1 MDCCE
6 NCKHVLI
13 RDIEYSGERYTMCHC
28 NKLNDIL
35 TVCDMRLVE
44 HEILV
49 RKSVRPDDTCDLYEE
64 FVESSSNDCDEIRET
79 EN

>member
-6 NCKHVLI
+6 NCKHVLM
-13 RDIEYSGERYTMCHC
+13 RDIEYGGERYTMWHC

-35 TVCDMRLVE
+35 TVCDMRLIE

-49 RKSVRPDDTCDLYEE
+49 RKSVRPDDVCDLYEE
-64 FVESSSNDCDEIRET
+64 CTESSNDCDEIRKT
-79 EN
+79 KD

>member
-13 RDIEYSGERYTMCHC
+13 RDIEYGGERYTMCHC

-49 RKSVRPDDTCDLYEE
+49 RKSVRPDSTCDLYEE
-64 FVESSSNDCDEIRET
+64 FVESSNDCDEIRET

>member
-6 NCKHVLI
+6 NCKHVLK
-13 RDIEYSGERYTMCHC
+13 RQVMYGGEIYTMHHC
-28 NKLNDIL
+28 TIQHDVL

-49 RKSVRPDDTCDLYEE
+49 RKSVRPDSTCDLYEE

-79 EN
+79 ED

>member
-1 MDCCE
+1 MGRCE
-6 NCKHVLI
+6 SCIHVLV
-13 RDIEYSGERYTMCHC
+13 RDIEYGGERYTMYHC

-64 FVESSSNDCDEIRET
+64 FVESSNDCDEIRET

>member
-1 MDCCE
+1 MGRCE
-6 NCKHVLI
+6 SCIHVLV
-13 RDIEYSGERYTMCHC
+13 RDIEYGGERYTMCHC

-64 FVESSSNDCDEIRET
+64 FVESSNDCDEIRET

>member
-1 MDCCE
+1 MNTCE

-13 RDIEYSGERYTMCHC
+13 RDIEYGGERYTMCHC

-44 HEILV
+44 HEILA
-49 RKSVRPDDTCDLYEE
+49 RKSVTPDSTCDLYEE
-64 FVESSSNDCDEIRET
+64 RCDEIRET
-79 EN
+79 ED

>member
-6 NCKHVLI
+6 RCKHVLM
-13 RDIEYSGERYTMCHC
+13 RDIEYGGERYTMYHC

-49 RKSVRPDDTCDLYEE
+49 RKSVTPDSTCDLYEE
-64 FVESSSNDCDEIRET
+64 FVESSNDCDEIRET

>member
-1 MDCCE
+1 MGRCE
-6 NCKHVLI
+6 SCIHVLV
-13 RDIEYSGERYTMCHC
+13 RDIEYGGERYTMYHC

-49 RKSVRPDDTCDLYEE
+49 RKSVRPDNTCDLYEE
-64 FVESSSNDCDEIRET
+64 CTESSNDRDEIRET

>member
-1 MDCCE
+1 M
-6 NCKHVLI
+6 
-13 RDIEYSGERYTMCHC
+13 RDIEYGGERYTMCHC

-49 RKSVRPDDTCDLYEE
+49 RKSVRPDSTCDLYEE
-64 FVESSSNDCDEIRET
+64 FVESSNESDEIRET
-79 EN
+79 ED